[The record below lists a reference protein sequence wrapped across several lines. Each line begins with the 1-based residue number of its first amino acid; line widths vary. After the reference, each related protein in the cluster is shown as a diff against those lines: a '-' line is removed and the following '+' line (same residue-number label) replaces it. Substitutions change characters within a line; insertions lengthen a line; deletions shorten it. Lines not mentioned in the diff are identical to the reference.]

1 MSQLTFFTSDLH
13 FGHSNV
19 INYSNRPFTSVE
31 EMDQILV
38 SNWNEIVRDK
48 DRVIIAGDLA
58 MRYSSEYAY
67 NIVKKLKG
75 QKHLVFGNHD
85 KAIRKNKDFV
95 NLFESVSDLLTV
107 KVQDEE
113 AVGGV
118 RRIVVCHYPMLVWDR
133 SHYGAWHLHGHCHG
147 TLPDD
152 GTSLRF
158 DIGVDAWTTNGKKL
172 YRPIEYNEVKEKM
185 KLKKWIPKD
194 RHGRE

>member
-1 MSQLTFFTSDLH
+1 MSQNTFFTSDLH

-19 INYSNRPFTSVE
+19 INYSNRPFSSVE

-38 SNWNEIVRDK
+38 SNWNDVVTNK

-58 MRYSSEYAY
+58 MRYSSDYAY

-85 KAIRKNKDFV
+85 KAIRKNKEFLA
-95 NLFESVSDLLTV
+95 LFESVSDLLTV

-113 AVGGV
+113 AIGGV
-118 RRIVVCHYPMLVWDR
+118 RRIVICHYPMLVWDR
-133 SHYGAWHLHGHCHG
+133 SHYGAWHLHGHSHG
-147 TLPDD
+147 SLPDD
-152 GTSLRF
+152 ENSLRF
-158 DIGVDAWTTNGKKL
+158 DIGVDAWTTDGKKL
-172 YRPIEYNEVKEKM
+172 YRPIEYKEIKEKM

>member
-1 MSQLTFFTSDLH
+1 MSQNTFFTSDLH

-19 INYSNRPFTSVE
+19 INYSNRPFSSVE

-38 SNWNEIVRDK
+38 SNWNDVVTNK

-58 MRYSSEYAY
+58 MRYSSDYAY

-85 KAIRKNKDFV
+85 KAIRKNKEFLA
-95 NLFESVSDLLTV
+95 LFESVSDLLTV

-113 AVGGV
+113 AIGGV

-152 GTSLRF
+152 NTSLRF
-158 DIGVDAWTTNGKKL
+158 DIGVDAWTTYGTKL
-172 YRPIEYNEVKEKM
+172 YRPIEYNEIKERM
-185 KLKKWIPKD
+185 KLKTWEPKD
-194 RHGRE
+194 RHGR